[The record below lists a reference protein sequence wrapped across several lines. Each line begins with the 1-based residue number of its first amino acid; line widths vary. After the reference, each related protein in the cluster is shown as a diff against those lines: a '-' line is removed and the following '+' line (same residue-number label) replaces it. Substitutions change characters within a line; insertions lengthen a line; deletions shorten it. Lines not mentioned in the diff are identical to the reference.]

1 MRATSSTR
9 HQRLRTTRF
18 FRVGLSTLIASSGLV
33 VALMFSTTSA
43 NADSLTVMNCNSS
56 GPGSLAG
63 VVANAAADSLITFS
77 LTCSTIPI
85 TSPIDFT
92 VPLTIDG
99 PGASAL
105 QLDGP
110 QSGDQVMFNVDSDV
124 DVSVSALSIQN
135 EYLGITNEGTLTLSD
150 CAMQNDPSQQQVEA
164 IENDGTLAVDNCTMT
179 GNGANLN
186 DDFSLGIDN
195 EGTASLSGCTMK
207 GFESNFT
214 GGAAVDNEG
223 QLTISACIFK
233 KNVGHFGG
241 AAIESGGGSVAI
253 TSSRISDNEAINSTG
268 DSIDNDAGTMVI
280 SDSTVSHNNGTG
292 GISNAGTLSV
302 ADSSVSSNDVDGG
315 VDNTGTL
322 NVTGSVLSHNVG
334 VGIDNGGGSVTV
346 TGSEISKNFDTNKRG
361 GGGIYNGKGTMN
373 IADTSVSDNKS
384 NNGPGGGIYNGGT
397 MSLADSTVS
406 SNSNEGGGGGIDNVG
421 SLHVSDSTISENTVG
436 GPGGEG
442 GGGILNQ
449 GSGASLVV
457 AASTLAHND
466 TDNHGGGIKNAR
478 GSVTLAGTV
487 VADTSPSDC
496 TGLITDAGYNLDDDG
511 SCGFSAGGHSYS
523 DVAPYLGPLQNN
535 GGPTDTEE
543 PALGSPLLSDI
554 PAGTSADGVT
564 LCPGTDQRGV
574 ARPQGSQCDIGAVE
588 LSPTPQD
595 ITSSNNATATV
606 RQPFSFMVTTTGAP
620 TPKLSETGAVPR
632 KLVFTENGDGTATI
646 SGRAKKVGS
655 SDLVIEAAFGS
666 GSGRYVVLQV
676 LTLTVVPG

>member
-9 HQRLRTTRF
+9 HQRLRITALS
-18 FRVGLSTLIASSGLV
+18 RVGLSTLIASSGLV
-33 VALMFSTTSA
+33 LAMMFSATAASA
-43 NADSLTVMNCNSS
+43 DPLTVTNCNSS
-56 GPGSLAG
+56 GPGSLAD
-63 VVANAAADSLITFS
+63 VVVGAAADSMITFS

-99 PGASAL
+99 PGVAAL

-110 QSGDQVMFNVDSDV
+110 QSGDQVMFNVDSGV

-135 EYLGITNEGTLTLSD
+135 EYLGVTNEGMLTLSD

-164 IENDGTLAVDNCTMT
+164 IENDGTLAIDNCAMT

-195 EGTASLSGCTMK
+195 EGTATLSECTMK

-223 QLTISACIFK
+223 QLTINSCTFK
-233 KNVGHFGG
+233 KDVGHFGG
-241 AAIESGGGSVAI
+241 AAIESDGGSVTI
-253 TSSRISDNEAINSTG
+253 TGSGISDNEAINSTG
-268 DSIDNDAGTMVI
+268 DSINNNAGTMLI

-292 GISNAGTLSV
+292 GISNGGTLSV
-302 ADSSVSSNDVDGG
+302 ADSSVSSNDVGG
-315 VDNTGTL
+315 GIDNTGTL
-322 NVTGSVLSHNVG
+322 SVTGSMLSHNVG
-334 VGIDNGGGSVTV
+334 VGIDNSAGSVTV

-361 GGGIYNGKGTMN
+361 GGGIYNGTGTVN
-373 IADTSVSDNKS
+373 IADTTVSDNKS

-397 MSLADSTVS
+397 MSLAGSTVS
-406 SNSNEGGGGGIDNVG
+406 SNSNEGGGGGIDNAG
-421 SLHVSDSTISENTVG
+421 SLNVSDSTITENAVG
-436 GPGGEG
+436 GPGGQG
-442 GGGILNQ
+442 GGGILNE
-449 GSGASLVV
+449 GSAASLVV
-457 AASTLAHND
+457 TASTLAHND

-496 TGLITDAGYNLDDDG
+496 SGVITDAGYNLDDDG
-511 SCGFSAGGHSYS
+511 SCGFSTGGHSYS
-523 DVAPYLGPLQNN
+523 DVMPYLGPLQNN

-543 PALGSPLLSDI
+543 PALGSPLLNDI
-554 PAGTSADGVT
+554 PAGTSADGAT
-564 LCPGTDQRGV
+564 LCPSTDQRGV

-588 LSPTPQD
+588 LSSTPQD
-595 ITSSNNATATV
+595 ITSSNDATAAV
-606 RQPFSFMVTTTGAP
+606 RQPFSFMVTTSGAP
-620 TPKLSETGAVPR
+620 TPKLSETGALPR
-632 KLVFTENGDGTATI
+632 RLVFTENGDGTATI
-646 SGRAKKVGS
+646 SGRAKTVGS
-655 SDLVIEAAFGS
+655 SNLVIEATFGS

-676 LTLTVVPG
+676 LTLTVVAG